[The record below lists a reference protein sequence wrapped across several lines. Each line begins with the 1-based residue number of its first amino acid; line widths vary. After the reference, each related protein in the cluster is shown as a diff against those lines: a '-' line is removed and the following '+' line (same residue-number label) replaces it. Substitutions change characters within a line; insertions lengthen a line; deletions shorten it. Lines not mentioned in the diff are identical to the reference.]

1 MPLGPRHLSERAV
14 WPSSAEL
21 VKSAIIIFVLLLIPT
36 APRIPPHHPSQ
47 REERRGVMSLV
58 GQLLKSLSCLVA
70 KLFSVLG
77 CSLVE

>member
-1 MPLGPRHLSERAV
+1 MFNPACSFVMISLRGPSF
-14 WPSSAEL
+14 P
-21 VKSAIIIFVLLLIPT
+21 IIVMIMIIPT